1 MFILAELKNVT
12 RIPPEMFNMKLNDAI
27 AQELNKK
34 LANKVT
40 LYLIQNCS
48 TPKIFYFLHCSGL
61 PFSSELFSF
70 QVLYYTLIMTR
81 LHKYGS
87 RQCTA
92 TARINQ

>member
-40 LYLIQNCS
+40 LLQ
-48 TPKIFYFLHCSGL
+48 FYAHEYFCFHFIVACQALNFKL
-61 PFSSELFSF
+61 AADFKNISE
-70 QVLYYTLIMTR
+70 
-81 LHKYGS
+81 
-87 RQCTA
+87 
-92 TARINQ
+92 